1 MCYNGVMGAVNRLVF
16 FLVALTFTLFV
27 WLGGGIVASW
37 LSPWAPWVALL
48 MVEAVL
54 VLPEQKRG
62 ESLFEARARVWR
74 GVVRDPLTWVSLA
87 LILFLVVQWINAC
100 AFLEW
105 SPAEKAW
112 KVVSPAFAWLRPE
125 GLEQVMA
132 KQPPNPGEVSYL
144 PFLGSQPFSWL
155 PWSFKADEARGV
167 LDWFVPALMAFIAV
181 RHALLKRTKRLLMSW
196 VCVMSAVLSIAGIA
210 QFAVDGT
217 FLYWGHEVRAFF
229 FATFG
234 YPNHA
239 ASYFTAVMALCAGMV
254 LWAVENKEKAP
265 LPAWVYALSGGLCAV
280 SAVLS
285 GSRAGVLL
293 MVAVALAVAVLVPIR
308 YFGAWSPRWR
318 VGVPVAIGLM
328 LLLSV
333 GTLGFRMYASGANK
347 AREQALASAR
357 TVEERSAAL
366 QLPQYTPIPA
376 LDSVCLEIAETPWAE
391 VLAHPMLVRSG
402 YQGILALRQA
412 ADYPWFGSG
421 AWSFRWLN
429 ERYINRDS
437 PEEQAWLQS
446 RLGVGQA
453 NVHNDTLQFLAEHGR
468 IGFGLMVAV
477 MVLLLIPFLVALFRS
492 PALVVSDEISERA
505 WFNRLNPYHLF
516 ATLALAMM
524 TVHSFMDLVF
534 RSPACLMLYGLLM
547 LCAEGFEVGS
557 PRENPRP
564 ITPPTQPGA

>member
-1 MCYNGVMGAVNRLVF
+1 MGAVQRLVF
-16 FLVALTFTLFV
+16 FLVALTFTLYV

-37 LSPWAPWVALL
+37 LAPWAPWMALL
-48 MVEAVL
+48 MLEAVL
-54 VLPEQKRG
+54 VLPEQGKG
-62 ESLFEARARVWR
+62 ESLFEARKRVWR

-87 LILFLVVQWINAC
+87 LVVFLVVQWLNAC

-105 SPAEKAW
+105 SPVERAW

-132 KQPPNPGEVSYL
+132 QRPSKPELVSYL
-144 PFLGSQPFSWL
+144 PLLGSQPVKWL
-155 PWSFKADEARGV
+155 PWSLRADEARGV
-167 LDWFVPALMAFIAV
+167 LNWFVPSLMAFIAV

-196 VCVMSAVLSIAGIA
+196 VCVMSAVLSIAGIV

-217 FLYWGHEVRAFF
+217 FLYWGREVRAFF

-239 ASYFTAVMALCAGMV
+239 ASYFTAVMALCAGMT
-254 LWAVENKEKAP
+254 LWSAEHKEKAP
-265 LPAWVYALSGGLCAV
+265 LPAWVYGVSGGLCAV
-280 SAVLS
+280 GAVLS

-293 MVAVALAVAVLVPIR
+293 TVAVALAVAVLVPVR
-308 YFGAWSPRWR
+308 YFGAWSTRWR
-318 VGVPVAIGLM
+318 VGVPVAIGLG

-347 AREQALASAR
+347 ARSQAIASAQ
-357 TVEERSAAL
+357 TMEERQAAV
-366 QLPQYTPIPA
+366 QLPQFAPIPA
-376 LDSVCLEIAETPWAE
+376 LDAVCLEIAETPWAE

-437 PEEQAWLQS
+437 PEEQTWLQS

-477 MVLLLIPFLVALFRS
+477 MVLLLVPFLVGLFRS
-492 PALVVSDEISERA
+492 PGRVVSDEQADRS
-505 WFNRLNPYHLF
+505 WFNRLNAYHLF
-516 ATLALAMM
+516 ALLAVAMM
-524 TVHSFMDLVF
+524 TLHSFMDLVF

-547 LCAEGFEVGS
+547 LCAEGFEAGK
-557 PRENPRP
+557 RP
-564 ITPPTQPGA
+564 EKPQPLTPPTQPGA